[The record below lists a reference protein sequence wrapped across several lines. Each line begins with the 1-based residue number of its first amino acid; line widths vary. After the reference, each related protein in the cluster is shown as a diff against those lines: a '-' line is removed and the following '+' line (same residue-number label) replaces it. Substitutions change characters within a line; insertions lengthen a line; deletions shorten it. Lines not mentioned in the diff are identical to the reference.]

1 MTQHFYEDH
10 KKTIRGILAF
20 VVMTIAGFIF
30 INDASAIQI
39 EGCNSYLGPCWCDSG
54 NSCGVVWANS
64 NAGGDTSDTIEVV
77 AGLGGYKPS
86 HVTGYIHGA
95 VYNMAVPPDAGK
107 PNAAHHVFF
116 IDRDWD
122 CSTDPDTSD
131 GCQGYT
137 YWDDQSSAWANA
149 WSVNY
154 ISQRNGYFSRGTV
167 SNFAGDWWNESAW
180 SSGWQGSS
188 MQVTINAN
196 DFIGGSWVEN
206 IEEWEDGDT
215 LWTKTT
221 YARRVNVFR
230 CYYDH
235 RGCSSTEH
243 TIKLVF
249 LEPFNEPQRYNV
261 YFDGKVS
268 LNNDGGSPLFRDGD
282 PFNNAT
288 WCRYGTTICAGW
300 EDNYLPYVTLDLY
313 TPKKSGQRLTS
324 TFRLKYTGNGWEGNP
339 DMKQYS
345 ELYSPHYVYNSDGD
359 LVRIEYW
366 KTTYSFRSGLTN
378 TSGSGAFDYNTR
390 GFPFGFEDDITS
402 SKSKTLSI
410 PYGTDLNFTE
420 TMGYNHTSN
429 TARCRHVKKAIKGSG
444 PPVAY
449 EEYDEC
455 RWSGSGSDHR
465 DRRIITTIHNPFNF
479 ETSARASFANGNGS
493 TVLGGSVVNL
503 RFDVNLVP
511 KLNDKINEYPYYTE
525 VPDNTKVTAAS
536 FVIKQD
542 VPEDQISKLSDQMKE
557 HKEYNLGIDSN
568 LCQFAT
574 RVFGDA
580 MVSEKDGMIG
590 ANACNVLFTKNASQ
604 INNDLVNVGEKIT
617 NGKGASTIPN
627 ESTYPVVIPDL
638 DDGYKYCTVVG
649 INHTNS
655 GGGYM
660 SNMNNNWHVS
670 NVSCRTI
677 ARVPNFQTWGN
688 IYTSANID
696 TVTVK
701 KVFEPD
707 NANAVN
713 IKTDPARAQ
722 SYLFGSWSETF
733 TLANRDIYDFS
744 TGAAVGYNSD
754 SKGGLPVSNNA
765 GYCDIINLSI
775 SNKQCKDDNSRSG
788 NAGNVVVNN
797 EDFISRFVSHYATTN
812 TGSLDQVTEDV
823 KYYRAGGNAT
833 INDTNALKDNGY
845 ILGNGVLSILN
856 GTLIYQVDGDLTINH
871 NICTGY
877 PKPDGQCNN
886 GSTED
891 IVRLLTNLDN
901 SNQRYAAG
909 DKIPQIIIIA
919 SGDVKIDPSV
929 TEIDAWIYSGKSIKT
944 CYTNN
949 DNQWYLT
956 CNNPLIVHGPV
967 FAKKLELRRTY
978 GAYGGRA
985 WSGNFTNKSSY
996 LFSGA
1001 TTSAE
1006 IFDLRSDVYQWIYQ
1020 QIGGSDDATNVRYI
1034 RELAPRY

>member
-1 MTQHFYEDH
+1 MEQLFGEKGKIKVLSIIAFMTMM
-10 KKTIRGILAF
+10 
-20 VVMTIAGFIF
+20 VVGFFCTQDTYAGVV
-30 INDASAIQI
+30 NGCSSYGGDCTCDA
-39 EGCNSYLGPCWCDSG
+39 P
-54 NSCGVVWANS
+54 SCGAAWVNGNPNVDTNIFLVVD
-64 NAGGDTSDTIEVV
+64 GDNQKY
-77 AGLGGYKPS
+77 A
-86 HVTGYIHGA
+86 TGYLHGA
-95 VYNMAVPPDAGK
+95 VHTMSGPSDAWKKSTAYHTRIIREDWTDSSHWDGGAHE
-107 PNAAHHVFF
+107 PQVHSLGVDFMWVDGSDEFGRGRVSGNDWEWSDIWYSDWGSPAARVTIDVDRF
-116 IDRDWD
+116 IAGAWVVD
-122 CSTDPDTSD
+122 SD
-131 GCQGYT
+131 M
-137 YWDDQSSAWANA
+137 WEDD
-149 WSVNY
+149 NY
-154 ISQRNGYFSRGTV
+154 IYFR
-167 SNFAGDWWNESAW
+167 A
-180 SSGWQGSS
+180 
-188 MQVTINAN
+188 
-196 DFIGGSWVEN
+196 
-206 IEEWEDGDT
+206 
-215 LWTKTT
+215 T
-221 YARRVNVFR
+221 YARNIFVYR
-230 CYYDH
+230 CYYFDDSVTGSA
-235 RGCSSTEH
+235 GCGTGGQPI
-243 TIKLVF
+243 TVF
-249 LEPFNEPQRYNV
+249 LTKNRQIPKIYPDEYKV

-268 LNNDGGSPLFRDGD
+268 LNNENGSPLFKFGE
-282 PFNNAT
+282 PFTNNDT
-288 WCRYGTTICAGW
+288 VWCRYGSALCSGW
-300 EDNYLPYVTLDLY
+300 EDYYFAPKVSVDLY
-313 TPKKSGQRLTS
+313 TPKDYGQKLSSR
-324 TFRLKYTGNGWEGNP
+324 FQIKYTGNGWENINIEDPWTLIYWPDKYGNW
-339 DMKQYS
+339 
-345 ELYSPHYVYNSDGD
+345 
-359 LVRIEYW
+359 W
-366 KTTYSFRSGLTN
+366 KTRYNYWSDIGRDR
-378 TSGSGAFDYNTR
+378 GSGYYSLIGR
-390 GFPFGFEDDITS
+390 WWGSEDDITS
-402 SKSKTLSI
+402 QKSRTLTESDI
-410 PYGTDLNFTE
+410 PYGSDLKLTERMTYDHVSNRPTCYHVRKPIKDTDPTE
-420 TMGYNHTSN
+420 
-429 TARCRHVKKAIKGSG
+429 
-444 PPVAY
+444 Y

-455 RWSGSGSDHR
+455 RWNNSTSDQKER
-465 DRRIITTIHNPFNF
+465 TVEITIHNPFNF
-479 ETSARASFANGNGS
+479 ETSARAGFASGNNGS

-503 RFDVNLVP
+503 KFDVDLVP
-511 KLNDKINEYPYYTE
+511 KLNDNINEYPYYTK
-525 VPDNTKVTAAS
+525 VPGNTKVTAAS

-557 HKEYNLGIDSN
+557 HKEYNLGINSD
-568 LCQFAT
+568 LCQFAS

-590 ANACNVLFTKNASQ
+590 ANACNVLFTKNANQ

-617 NGKGASTIPN
+617 DGKGASTIPN

-701 KVFEPD
+701 KVFEPN

-744 TGAAVGYNSD
+744 TGAAIGYNSD

-877 PKPDGQCNN
+877 PKPNDQCNN
-886 GSTED
+886 GSTEN